1 MIQNILLGSAYKD
14 IYERIESLQATNMR
28 QWGKMD
34 IAQMLTHCNIPIE
47 EAIGKTPAKDSSNF
61 LSKTLIK
68 WVVLRKKPFGKNLP
82 TVPSFVV
89 TDERIFEEEK
99 QRLLENVKAFYEKV
113 QKHGEFAPH
122 PGFGKLSKE
131 DWGFLTW
138 KHLDHHLQQFSA

>member
-1 MIQNILLGSAYKD
+1 MIQNILLEAAYKD
-14 IYERIESLQATNMR
+14 IYKRIEGLQASNIR

-34 IAQMLTHCNIPIE
+34 IAQMLAHCSIPIE
-47 EAIGKTPAKDSSNF
+47 EATGKAPAKDSSNF

-68 WVVLRKKPFGKNLP
+68 WVVLRKKPFGRNLP

-89 TDERIFEEEK
+89 TDERVFEEEK
-99 QRLLENVKAFYEKV
+99 QRLLNNVKAFYEKG

-138 KHLDHHLQQFSA
+138 KHLEHHLQQFSA